1 MIAAGR
7 LIVEALVRVLASVLL
22 SALMGAPGGGVK
34 ELWAEHNL

>member
-22 SALMGAPGGGVK
+22 SALMGAPGGVK